1 MFICAKSD
9 VGKRRV
15 NNQDCFNITP
25 LNGGAFLCTVCD
37 GMGGAN
43 GGNIASEIACR
54 VYTDFVKDGFSLDS
68 ESDAELMKAA
78 VTRANTAV
86 YEAAQADQALK
97 GMGTTLVSALIRENG
112 KATVINVGDSRL
124 YSISAGQ
131 IRQITRDHSYVQY
144 LVDMGQITVNDAKS
158 ASIRNIIIRSIGN
171 EVKTNP
177 DVFHL
182 EHETDGYLLL
192 CTDGL
197 TNCVPNDVIAEN
209 VKAESEEELNKCA
222 EKLIDLANEG
232 GGSDNIT
239 VLLIKL

>member
-1 MFICAKSD
+1 MFISGKSD

-15 NNQDCFNITP
+15 NNQDCFNVTP
-25 LNGGAFLCTVCD
+25 LPDGAFLCTVCD

-54 VYTDFVKDGFSLDS
+54 VYTDFVKEGYTSSGAD
-68 ESDAELMKAA
+68 DAALMKTA
-78 VTRANTAV
+78 VAHANTAV
-86 YEAAQADQALK
+86 YEAAQTDPALK
-97 GMGTTLVSALIRENG
+97 GMGTTLVSALVRENG
-112 KATVINVGDSRL
+112 IATVINVGDSRL
-124 YSISAGQ
+124 YSLSTGQ

-144 LVDMGQITVNDAKS
+144 LVDMGQITVNEAKS

-171 EVKTNP
+171 EPKTNP
-177 DVFHL
+177 DIFHL
-182 EHETDGYLLL
+182 DHETDGYLLL

-209 VKAESEEELNKCA
+209 IKAESGEELDACA
-222 EKLIDLANEG
+222 QRLIELANEG

-239 VLLIKL
+239 VLLVKL

>member
-1 MFICAKSD
+1 MFISGKSD
-9 VGKRRV
+9 VGKRRA
-15 NNQDCFNITP
+15 NNQDCFNVTP
-25 LNGGAFLCTVCD
+25 LDGGAFLCTVCD

-54 VYTDFVKDGFSLDS
+54 VYTDFVKNGFSPEGS
-68 ESDAELMKAA
+68 NDAELMKAA
-78 VTRANTAV
+78 VARANTAV

-97 GMGTTLVSALIRENG
+97 GMGTTLVSVIVRDNG
-112 KATVINVGDSRL
+112 NSTVINVGDSRL
-124 YSISAGQ
+124 YSLSLGQ
-131 IRQITRDHSYVQY
+131 IRQITHDHSYVQY
-144 LVDMGQITVNDAKS
+144 LVDMGQITLKDAKS

-171 EVKTNP
+171 EAKTNP
-177 DVFHL
+177 DVFKL
-182 EHETDGYLLL
+182 DYEKDGYLLL

-209 VKAESEEELNKCA
+209 VKADTEEELNMCA

-232 GGSDNIT
+232 GGNDNIT

>member
-1 MFICAKSD
+1 MFICGESD

-15 NNQDCFNITP
+15 NNQDCYSVTP
-25 LNGGAFLCTVCD
+25 LPGGTFLCTVCD

-54 VYTDFVKDGFSLDS
+54 VYTDFVKESFSLES
-68 ESDAELMKAA
+68 ENDAELMKAA

-97 GMGTTLVSALIRENG
+97 GMGTTLVSALVRENG

-124 YSISAGQ
+124 YSLSAGQ
-131 IRQITRDHSYVQY
+131 MRQITRDHSYVQY

-171 EVKTNP
+171 EAKTNP

-182 EHETDGYLLL
+182 DHETDGYLLL
-192 CTDGL
+192 CADGL

-209 VKAESEEELNKCA
+209 VKAQSAEELEKCA
-222 EKLIDLANEG
+222 EKLIHLANEG
-232 GGSDNIT
+232 GGNDNIT
-239 VLLIKL
+239 VLLVKL

>member
-1 MFICAKSD
+1 MFICGKSD

-15 NNQDCFNITP
+15 NNQDCFNITS

-54 VYTDFVKDGFSLDS
+54 VYTDFVKDGFSL
-68 ESDAELMKAA
+68 EGEGDAELMKAA

-86 YEAAQADQALK
+86 YEAAQADPLLK
-97 GMGTTLVSALIRENG
+97 GMGTTLVSALIRDNG

-124 YSISAGQ
+124 YSISMGQ

-144 LVDMGQITVNDAKS
+144 LVDMGQITMNDAKN

-171 EVKTNP
+171 EAKTNP
-177 DVFHL
+177 DVFHI
-182 EHETDGYLLL
+182 EHETEGYLLL

-209 VKAESEEELNKCA
+209 IKAESRKDLEKCA
-222 EKLIDLANEG
+222 EKLVELANEG
-232 GGSDNIT
+232 GGTDNIT
-239 VLLIKL
+239 VLLIKF

>member
-1 MFICAKSD
+1 MFICGKSD

-15 NNQDCFNITP
+15 NNQDCFNVTP
-25 LNGGAFLCTVCD
+25 LPGGAFLCTVCD

-54 VYTDFVKDGFSLDS
+54 VYTDFIKDNFSPIAGN
-68 ESDAELMKAA
+68 DADLMKTA

-86 YEAAQADQALK
+86 YEAAQADPALK

-124 YSISAGQ
+124 YSVSGGQ

-182 EHETDGYLLL
+182 DHETDGYLLL

-209 VKAESEEELNKCA
+209 VVAESEAELQACA
-222 EKLIDLANEG
+222 DKLIDLANEG
-232 GGSDNIT
+232 GGNDNIT
-239 VLLIKL
+239 VLIAKL

>member
-1 MFICAKSD
+1 MFICGKSD

-15 NNQDCFNITP
+15 NNQDCFSVTP
-25 LNGGAFLCTVCD
+25 LSGGAFLCTVCD

-54 VYTDFVKDGFSLDS
+54 VYTDFVKESFSP
-68 ESDAELMKAA
+68 ENENDAELMKAA
-78 VTRANTAV
+78 ITCANTAV

-97 GMGTTLVSALIRENG
+97 GMGTTLVSALVREKG

-124 YSISAGQ
+124 YSLGAGQ

-171 EVKTNP
+171 EAKTNP
-177 DVFHL
+177 DIFHL
-182 EHETDGYLLL
+182 DHETDGYLLL

-209 VKAESEEELNKCA
+209 VKADSGEELEKCA

-232 GGSDNIT
+232 GGNDNIT
-239 VLLIKL
+239 VLLVKL